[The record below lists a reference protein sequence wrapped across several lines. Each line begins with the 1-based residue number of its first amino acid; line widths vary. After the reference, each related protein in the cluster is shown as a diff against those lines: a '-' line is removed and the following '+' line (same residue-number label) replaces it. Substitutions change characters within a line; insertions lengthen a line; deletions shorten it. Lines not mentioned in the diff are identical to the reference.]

1 MDRKGIEK
9 ECCLDR
15 DISNLHGLRC
25 RFHFPQ
31 KSNRSWQPRICECRV
46 ADQEKPEVD
55 QSFGCEPMQ
64 KENNTS
70 LDKNYQLIC
79 WY

>member
-15 DISNLHGLRC
+15 DISIGHGLRY

-31 KSNRSWQPRICECRV
+31 KSYRIWQPRICECQV
-46 ADQEKPEVD
+46 ADQEKPEVEILFD
-55 QSFGCEPMQ
+55 CEPMQ
-64 KENNTS
+64 NNTF
-70 LDKNYQLIC
+70 LDKNYKLIV
-79 WY
+79 